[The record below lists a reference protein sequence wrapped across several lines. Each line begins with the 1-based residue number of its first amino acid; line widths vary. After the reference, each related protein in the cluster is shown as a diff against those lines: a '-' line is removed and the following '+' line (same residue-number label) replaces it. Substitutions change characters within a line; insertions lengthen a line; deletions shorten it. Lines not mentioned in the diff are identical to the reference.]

1 MGTFVRLLVLYNG
14 ACEAKRQG
22 VLGALCACFH
32 RLGSGELRNEKFI
45 NVTAPT
51 TPPLKPHVIVTVR
64 KSNHQFITIL
74 TAGGKFHLS

>member
-32 RLGSGELRNEKFI
+32 RLGSD
-45 NVTAPT
+45 T
-51 TPPLKPHVIVTVR
+51 VIKEWR
-64 KSNHQFITIL
+64 
-74 TAGGKFHLS
+74 A